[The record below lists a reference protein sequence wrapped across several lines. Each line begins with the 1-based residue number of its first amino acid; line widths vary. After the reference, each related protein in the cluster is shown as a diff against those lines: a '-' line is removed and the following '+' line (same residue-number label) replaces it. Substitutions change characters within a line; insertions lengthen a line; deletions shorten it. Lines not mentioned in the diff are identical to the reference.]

1 MAAVDVV
8 ADRCSRRPLPA
19 SAQTGWRACMKARD
33 RGVFVRPIGDT
44 VVVMPP
50 LSIEEGELSRIC
62 EAVRYGLDSVA
73 RSTPALG

>member
-1 MAAVDVV
+1 MAAVDVE
-8 ADRCSRRPLPA
+8 AAPEQA
-19 SAQTGWRACMKARD
+19 AWRACMKARD

-50 LSIEEGELSRIC
+50 LSIEETEVAQIC

-73 RSTPALG
+73 RPTRALG